1 MAQTHQFCTFYLD
14 KLMFGVELE
23 KVQEV
28 IRYLEITEIP
38 LAPRVVSGLMNL
50 RGQIVTGIDLR
61 RRLDLADRPEETH
74 PMNVVIRSADGAVSL
89 LVDEIGDV
97 VEVTEESFERP
108 PETLQGKV
116 RDVILGVHKLDK
128 QLMHVLNT
136 EKACETC
143 ERARVRAGG
152 SQSRLS
158 LEAVMFRRDSPSF
171 SGGMMVKIP
180 RTLRQIPRK
189 MKITC

>member
-1 MAQTHQFCTFYLD
+1 MAKTQQFCTFYLD
-14 KLMFGVELE
+14 KLMFGVDLG

-61 RRLDLADRPEETH
+61 RRLGLADRPDDAH
-74 PMNVVIRSADGAVSL
+74 PMNVVIRTSDGAVSL

-97 VEVTEESFERP
+97 VETTEESFERP

-116 RDVILGVHKLDK
+116 REVILGVHKLEKHLLD
-128 QLMHVLNT
+128 VLDT
-136 EKACETC
+136 EKACETA
-143 ERARVRAGG
+143 ESVA
-152 SQSRLS
+152 
-158 LEAVMFRRDSPSF
+158 
-171 SGGMMVKIP
+171 SGATP
-180 RTLRQIPRK
+180 
-189 MKITC
+189 

>member
-14 KLMFGVELE
+14 KLMFGVDLE

-28 IRYLEITEIP
+28 LRHLEITEIP

-61 RRLDLADRPEETH
+61 RRLELADRPEGAV
-74 PMNVVIRSADGAVSL
+74 PMNVVIRTADGAVSL

-116 RDVILGVHKLDK
+116 REVILGVHKLEK

-136 EKACETC
+136 EKACETS
-143 ERARVRAGG
+143 ESVA
-152 SQSRLS
+152 
-158 LEAVMFRRDSPSF
+158 
-171 SGGMMVKIP
+171 
-180 RTLRQIPRK
+180 
-189 MKITC
+189 

>member
-1 MAQTHQFCTFYLD
+1 MAQTQQFCTFYLD

-38 LAPRVVSGLMNL
+38 LAPRVVGGLMNL
-50 RGQIVTGIDLR
+50 RGQIVTGLDLR
-61 RRLDLADRPEETH
+61 RRLDLPDRPEETH

-97 VEVTEESFERP
+97 VEVTDESFERP

-116 RDVILGVHKLDK
+116 REVILGVHKLEK
-128 QLMHVLNT
+128 QLMDVLDT
-136 EKACETC
+136 EKACETA
-143 ERARVRAGG
+143 ESVA
-152 SQSRLS
+152 
-158 LEAVMFRRDSPSF
+158 
-171 SGGMMVKIP
+171 SGATP
-180 RTLRQIPRK
+180 
-189 MKITC
+189 

>member
-14 KLMFGVELE
+14 KLLFGVDLE

-28 IRYLEITEIP
+28 IRYLEITQIP

-50 RGQIVTGIDLR
+50 RGQIVTGLDLR
-61 RRLDLADRPEETH
+61 RRLDLPDRADGAA

-97 VEVTEESFERP
+97 VEVTDESFERP
-108 PETLQGKV
+108 PETLHGKV
-116 RDVILGVHKLDK
+116 REVILGIHKLEK

-136 EKACETC
+136 DKACETS
-143 ERARVRAGG
+143 E
-152 SQSRLS
+152 
-158 LEAVMFRRDSPSF
+158 
-171 SGGMMVKIP
+171 
-180 RTLRQIPRK
+180 TL
-189 MKITC
+189 TTGA

>member
-1 MAQTHQFCTFYLD
+1 M
-14 KLMFGVELE
+14 KLE

-61 RRLDLADRPEETH
+61 RRLELADRPEGAA
-74 PMNVVIRSADGAVSL
+74 PMNLVIRTADGAVSL

-97 VEVTEESFERP
+97 VEVTDESFERP

-116 RDVILGVHKLDK
+116 REVILGVHKLEK

-136 EKACETC
+136 EKACET
-143 ERARVRAGG
+143 A
-152 SQSRLS
+152 
-158 LEAVMFRRDSPSF
+158 EAVA
-171 SGGMMVKIP
+171 SGAE
-180 RTLRQIPRK
+180 R
-189 MKITC
+189 

>member
-1 MAQTHQFCTFYLD
+1 MAQTQQFCTFYLD
-14 KLMFGVELE
+14 KLMFGVDLE

-61 RRLDLADRPEETH
+61 RRLELADRPDGAT

-97 VEVTEESFERP
+97 VEVTDESFERP

-116 RDVILGVHKLDK
+116 REVILGVHKLEK
-128 QLMHVLNT
+128 HLMHILNT
-136 EKACETC
+136 EKACET
-143 ERARVRAGG
+143 A
-152 SQSRLS
+152 
-158 LEAVMFRRDSPSF
+158 DS
-171 SGGMMVKIP
+171 
-180 RTLRQIPRK
+180 TQ
-189 MKITC
+189 

>member
-14 KLMFGVELE
+14 KLMFGLELQ

-28 IRYLEITEIP
+28 IRFLEITEIP
-38 LAPRVVSGLMNL
+38 LAPHVVGGLMNL

-61 RRLDLADRPEETH
+61 RRLGLADRTDGAH
-74 PMNVVIRSADGAVSL
+74 PMNVVIRSADGAVR

-116 RDVILGVHKLDK
+116 REVILGVHKLK
-128 QLMHVLNT
+128 RHLLHVLDT
-136 EKACETC
+136 EKACETA
-143 ERARVRAGG
+143 ETVA
-152 SQSRLS
+152 
-158 LEAVMFRRDSPSF
+158 
-171 SGGMMVKIP
+171 SGGE
-180 RTLRQIPRK
+180 R
-189 MKITC
+189 

>member
-1 MAQTHQFCTFYLD
+1 MAQSQQFCTFYLD

-61 RRLDLADRPEETH
+61 RRLDLTDRPQETP
-74 PMNVVIRSADGAVSL
+74 PMNLVIRSADGAVSL
-89 LVDEIGDV
+89 LVDEIGNV
-97 VEVTEESFERP
+97 VEVTEDSFERP

-116 RDVILGVHKLDK
+116 REVILGVHKLER

-136 EKACETC
+136 EKACET
-143 ERARVRAGG
+143 A
-152 SQSRLS
+152 
-158 LEAVMFRRDSPSF
+158 EAVE
-171 SGGMMVKIP
+171 SGAE
-180 RTLRQIPRK
+180 R
-189 MKITC
+189 

>member
-1 MAQTHQFCTFYLD
+1 MAQTQQFCTFYLD

-50 RGQIVTGIDLR
+50 RGQIVTGLDLR
-61 RRLDLADRPEETH
+61 RRLDLPDRPEETH

-108 PETLQGKV
+108 PETLHGKV
-116 RDVILGVHKLDK
+116 REVILGVHKLERH
-128 QLMHVLNT
+128 LMHVLNT
-136 EKACETC
+136 EKACETSDPV
-143 ERARVRAGG
+143 A
-152 SQSRLS
+152 
-158 LEAVMFRRDSPSF
+158 
-171 SGGMMVKIP
+171 SGATP
-180 RTLRQIPRK
+180 
-189 MKITC
+189 

>member
-14 KLMFGVELE
+14 RLMFGVELE

-28 IRYLEITEIP
+28 IRFLEITEIP

-50 RGQIVTGIDLR
+50 RGQIVTGLDLR
-61 RRLDLADRPEETH
+61 RRLDLADRPEEMQ

-97 VEVTEESFERP
+97 VEVTDESFERP

-116 RDVILGVHKLDK
+116 REVILGVHKLEK

-136 EKACETC
+136 EKACETA
-143 ERARVRAGG
+143 ETVE
-152 SQSRLS
+152 S
-158 LEAVMFRRDSPSF
+158 EAVR
-171 SGGMMVKIP
+171 
-180 RTLRQIPRK
+180 
-189 MKITC
+189 

>member
-1 MAQTHQFCTFYLD
+1 MAQTQQFCTFYLD
-14 KLMFGVELE
+14 KLLFGVQLE

-28 IRYLEITEIP
+28 IRYLEITQIP

-61 RRLDLADRPEETH
+61 RRLDMADRPEETQ

-116 RDVILGVHKLDK
+116 REVILGVHKLEN
-128 QLMHVLNT
+128 QLMHVLST
-136 EKACETC
+136 EQACET
-143 ERARVRAGG
+143 AD
-152 SQSRLS
+152 
-158 LEAVMFRRDSPSF
+158 AVA
-171 SGGMMVKIP
+171 SGAE
-180 RTLRQIPRK
+180 
-189 MKITC
+189 